1 MDVAKGHRVRR
12 AAKIETW
19 SPIMPLQFSFGT
31 LLGELSIEYPI
42 VGDQSH

>member
-12 AAKIETW
+12 AAKIEIW

-31 LLGELSIEYPI
+31 LLGEIINRVPHSW
-42 VGDQSH
+42 